1 MPFYK
6 LEEIRDK
13 FSELKDKN
21 KELLTLEQI
30 ATLQEMAL
38 LETRQKLKYKLAE
51 IQQLVDQE
59 LLIFIFLTHMVMCG
73 VLRIVRII
81 DVLVNSTFWFENFVI
96 EFSGCGMCFLL
107 ITNYWKLLSSCL
119 TFNPFSRLLPPIH
132 HLASY
137 LQSTTSPIYLFEK
150 QFQDWRR
157 RSKSESSIW

>member
-81 DVLVNSTFWFENFVI
+81 DVLVNSTF
-96 EFSGCGMCFLL
+96 
-107 ITNYWKLLSSCL
+107 
-119 TFNPFSRLLPPIH
+119 
-132 HLASY
+132 
-137 LQSTTSPIYLFEK
+137 
-150 QFQDWRR
+150 
-157 RSKSESSIW
+157 